1 MPAARPPLE
10 PLTLAV
16 DAADRRIAWYAALAL
31 ALHVLEAALPSPLPG
46 LKPGLANVL
55 VLIVLVRH
63 GLAAAA
69 FAAGLRVLVG
79 SLLVGTFLSPAFLLS
94 AGGALAAL
102 LVLALAHAS
111 RCFGPVGLSLLA
123 AEAHMA
129 MQFALAR
136 LLRLQSAAPSRP
148 ATKSSSSAWPPPVAT
163 PPSPNS
169 SPKSSPAAS
178 SDRSSRTRNTTPSGA
193 SGRAR

>member
-1 MPAARPPLE
+1 MPAVRPLLE
-10 PLTLAV
+10 PVTLAV

-69 FAAGLRVLVG
+69 WVAGLRVLVG

-94 AGGALAAL
+94 AGGATAAL
-102 LVLALAHAS
+102 LALALAHAS

-136 LLRLQSAAPSRP
+136 LLLVPHAALWQLLPLLMTAAVATGLAGGIIARALLRTDAAAGSRP
-148 ATKSSSSAWPPPVAT
+148 
-163 PPSPNS
+163 
-169 SPKSSPAAS
+169 
-178 SDRSSRTRNTTPSGA
+178 
-193 SGRAR
+193 